1 MDNTV
6 QLWSVNGQTIQMKK
20 FYNDLKPS
28 KIKIKKYD
36 TDGKTPLA
44 GVTFELKFTKEA
56 ETANA
61 LATATK
67 TYTPLL
73 KVNETTT
80 ATTDSS
86 GYIEWDNLD
95 QGDYEITEIKT
106 VAGHQLLKDK
116 IKLSLPIA
124 LTTQEAKN
132 LSAATDL
139 GVFDSIS
146 QKWLFFEATYEIT
159 NTATFRM
166 PMTGGNGNWKYGF
179 IGFGIAAV
187 TGMIVIEETTK
198 RKRKYRK

>member
-1 MDNTV
+1 
-6 QLWSVNGQTIQMKK
+6 MKK

-44 GVTFELKFTKEA
+44 GVTFELKFVKASTP
-56 ETANA
+56 ANGT
-61 LATATK
+61 TATK

-80 ATTDSS
+80 ATTNSS
-86 GYIEWDNLD
+86 GYIEWGSLD

-106 VAGHQLLKDK
+106 TAGHQLLKDK

-132 LSAATDL
+132 LSAVTDL

-179 IGFGIAAV
+179 IGFGIAAM
-187 TGMIVIEETTK
+187 TGLIVIEETTRRK
-198 RKRKYRK
+198 RRKYRK

>member
-1 MDNTV
+1 
-6 QLWSVNGQTIQMKK
+6 MKK

-44 GVTFELKFTKEA
+44 GVTFELKFVKASTP
-56 ETANA
+56 TNGT
-61 LATATK
+61 TATK

-86 GYIEWDNLD
+86 GYIEWDSLD

-106 VAGHQLLKDK
+106 AAGHQLLKDK

-179 IGFGIAAV
+179 IGFGIAAM
-187 TGMIVIEETTK
+187 TGPIVIEETTR
-198 RKRKYRK
+198 RKRRRYRK